1 MKRDIQISFKSDVI
15 IQGGPVTNCLN
26 SIWWDY
32 LKLRSS
38 KDLLHKV
45 SKKMLSMQKTHTN
58 AGFGQYAHQNKRN
71 VKSIKERLLHK
82 YTKRMSVNYQSTDI
96 VNFSHCKIT
105 HLDVGS
111 TTHIKV
117 CRHVTT
123 HNDHGI
129 MLEIVQWFGHIDGWL
144 IWFWYFVGKP
154 KRNLQELLYKGVVS
168 SFAYWVCECIRGSSP
183 VINLIIS
190 RLPRK
195 WCCMYHACTIS
206 FMLPSSSKTTA
217 YLYNTCFRG

>member
-58 AGFGQYAHQNKRN
+58 EGFGQYAHQNKRN

-96 VNFSHCKIT
+96 VNFSHCKMT

-111 TTHIKV
+111 SWITWMWGPQPTSSCVII
-117 CRHVTT
+117 
-123 HNDHGI
+123 HNDHNAGNSP
-129 MLEIVQWFGHIDGWL
+129 MVWSHWWL
-144 IWFWYFVGKP
+144 IDLVLIFCWKTKKKSPGIT
-154 KRNLQELLYKGVVS
+154 LQGSGFFLCILS
-168 SFAYWVCECIRGSSP
+168 MWVHT
-183 VINLIIS
+183 
-190 RLPRK
+190 
-195 WCCMYHACTIS
+195 W
-206 FMLPSSSKTTA
+206 
-217 YLYNTCFRG
+217 